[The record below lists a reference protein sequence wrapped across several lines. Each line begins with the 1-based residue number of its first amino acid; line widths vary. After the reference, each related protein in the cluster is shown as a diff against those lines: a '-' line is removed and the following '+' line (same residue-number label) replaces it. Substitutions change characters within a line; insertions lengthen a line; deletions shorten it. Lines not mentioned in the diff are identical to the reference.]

1 MKNNEIK
8 YFELNELEDI
18 HNKLIETS
26 LEWEETWSFWY
37 IWWRDSSDLYSIVE
51 FMKNDL
57 YYETFEEK
65 LTYLFYSINKNHIFK
80 DWNKRSSLYFSAY
93 FLHKN
98 WFNEWEVIDFI
109 REFEDVTVEL
119 AANTINR
126 DELYEKVMYFLRKTN
141 IIN

>member
-141 IIN
+141 TIN